1 MYEIEHFIPARE
13 STPRIPLQRYL
24 DPLPIDVLSRYLTSY
39 TSPGELVIDPVAQR
53 PALALAAARLERKA
67 IASNS
72 NPINDLLVR
81 GMLTLPA
88 PDEMDAAT
96 TRLGDSL
103 KRGVPLRDHINQ
115 LYASTCHHCSGTVFA
130 QSFFWD
136 GEESKPVEKQY
147 HCPHCDCDGR
157 FPIDEADLDTLDGIE
172 RQGIHFWYLLER
184 LAQPH
189 EPERGLAQELLQ
201 LYTPRNLCA
210 LTDLSMKMEALFAG
224 SAQHTALSLMLL
236 SCLDTCSKLAAAPC
250 PRPTVLRLHP
260 PSKFVER
267 NVWLAFEEA
276 YRLLRNLAPSGQV
289 ALSSGV
295 DRLLEERGP
304 HALILNEPLRRV
316 TSMLPPA
323 SVSLVIGAPQAYYR
337 PFWTLSYLWS
347 GWLWGRQKAS
357 LLKPLLRRKIMGWS
371 WYRRTF
377 TAALATLHRPL
388 RPHGRLIFLLEN
400 TDLTH
405 VTNLILSG
413 VGAAFK
419 LDRVL
424 YQPQEANPPRH
435 PMQGVPG
442 AYRLT
447 FSRDEPDQ
455 PEPAPLSSQS
465 LAAALRKAAT
475 RAVRSL
481 LRERGEAL
489 HLGWLHVAA
498 CGQWAS
504 DGLLRQALLVDK
516 ETSAADFL
524 QQQLQAALEE
534 GLERGM
540 LALLPEQPADHDG
553 PQLWWLGGK
562 GYPIRPLGDRL
573 ELAVCQALRAG
584 PDLSPAQLEDS
595 IYSRFPDLFT
605 PGPGLLEKCL
615 QSYAVRD
622 GLSETWSPRPEDAPE
637 ALTREKEEVL
647 ECLAMVGRLLGYE
660 VSPPGAGSEAPQTAP
675 PARRQRALP
684 AGVDVVWED
693 ENSSCHH
700 FAIKQTTR
708 FGDILS
714 GGRSNEDQAERY
726 IVICGRR
733 LELLRFRMET
743 ELLLRIALADGGWQF
758 IKMNHLR
765 ALSEKKAVNRQDLQN
780 IIGLEPLI
788 ERPDAQLPLFS

>member
-13 STPRIPLQRYL
+13 STPRLPLQRYL

-39 TSPGELVIDPVAQR
+39 TGPGELVIDPVAQR
-53 PALALAAARLERKA
+53 PALPLAAARLKRKA
-67 IASNS
+67 IASNF

-115 LYASTCHHCSGTVFA
+115 LYATTCDHCSGTVIA

-136 GEESKPVEKQY
+136 GQASRPVEKLY

-157 FPIDEADLDTLDGIE
+157 FPVHETDLHTLDGIE
-172 RQGIHFWYLLER
+172 TQGIHFWYLLER

-201 LYTPRNLCA
+201 LYTPRSLCA

-224 SAQHTALSLMLL
+224 SALHTALSLILL

-250 PRPTVLRLHP
+250 PRATALRLQP
-260 PSKFVER
+260 PSRFVER

-276 YRLLRNLAPSGQV
+276 YRLLRSLAPTTQV

-295 DRLLEERGP
+295 DRLVEEQEP
-304 HALILNEPLRRV
+304 QALILNEPLRRV
-316 TSMLPPA
+316 ASMLPPA
-323 SVSLVIGAPQAYYR
+323 SLSLAIGAPQAYYR

-347 GWLWGRQKAS
+347 GWLWGRQKAA
-357 LLKPLLRRKIMGWS
+357 LLKPLLRRKVMGWS
-371 WYRRTF
+371 WYRRTL

-388 RPHGRLIFLLEN
+388 RPHGKLVFLLEGA
-400 TDLTH
+400 DLTH
-405 VTNLILSG
+405 VSNLILSG

-424 YQPQEANPPRH
+424 YQPHDANPPRH
-435 PMQGVPG
+435 PMQGVSG

-447 FSRDEPDQ
+447 FSRDDHDQ
-455 PEPAPLSSQS
+455 PELSPLSSES
-465 LAAALRKAAT
+465 LAAALRKAAI
-475 RAVRSL
+475 RAIRSL

-489 HLGWLHVAA
+489 HLSWLHGAVYT
-498 CGQWAS
+498 QWAS
-504 DGLLRQALLVDK
+504 DGLLRQALLMDK
-516 ETSAADFL
+516 ETSAVDFL
-524 QQQLQAALEE
+524 QEQLQAALEE
-534 GLERGM
+534 GLESGV
-540 LALLPEQPADHDG
+540 LVLLPEERADHEG
-553 PQLWWLGGK
+553 PQLWWLEGK

-573 ELAVCQALRAG
+573 EVAVCQALRAE
-584 PDLSPAQLEDS
+584 PDLSQPELEDS
-595 IYSRFPDLFT
+595 LYSRFPDLFT

-615 QSYAVRD
+615 QSYAVHD
-622 GLSETWSPRPEDAPE
+622 GVSGRWSPRPQDTPSGLA
-637 ALTREKEEVL
+637 REKEDVL
-647 ECLAMVGRLLGYE
+647 GCLDRVGRLLGYE
-660 VSPPGAGSEAPQTAP
+660 VSPPRAGAEALQPTRTARP
-675 PARRQRALP
+675 RRGLP
-684 AGVDVVWED
+684 SGVDVVWEEGD
-693 ENSSCHH
+693 SSSHL
-700 FAIKQTTR
+700 FAVKQTTR
-708 FGDILS
+708 FGDIL
-714 GGRSNEDQAERY
+714 GGSRGNEDEVQRY

-743 ELLLRIALADGGWQF
+743 ELLLRIALTDGQWQF
-758 IKMNHLR
+758 IKMNQLR
-765 ALSEKKAVNRQDLQN
+765 ALSEKRALDRQDLQH

-788 ERPDAQLPLFS
+788 ESPDAQLPLFS